1 MGELAPEGR
10 EILISDTT
18 VACRNVLITGG
29 AGFIGSHLADAL
41 IGQGCRVAVIDD
53 LSTGRE
59 ENLNSAATLYR
70 LNTTDRAGVRSVF
83 EKERPEL
90 IYQLAANTNVPRSVS
105 DPLYDFQTLHG
116 ALNVI
121 DTCRDFGVRKFMY
134 VSSGFIYGNTKNKPI
149 KESEPFIPIS
159 PYSITKKTIEDYL
172 RFYKEVYGLN
182 FVLVRPATVYGPRQ
196 NFGAMADYIRKLSQ
210 GKQAEIY
217 GDGTKTRDYIFV
229 ADVITALLRVASIPD
244 DFPDPVFNLGTG
256 KETSLNELYTAIAH
270 LLGKTAEPIYLS
282 PRPGELDKYSLDCAK
297 LKKTLGWEPIYSL
310 VEGLHETLSFGR
322 YI

>member
-1 MGELAPEGR
+1 LE
-10 EILISDTT
+10 TT
-18 VACRNVLITGG
+18 ITNRNVLITGG

-41 IGQGCRVAVIDD
+41 ISRGCRVAVIDD

-70 LNTTDRAGVRSVF
+70 LNTTDRKGVRKVF

-105 DPLYDFQTLHG
+105 DPLYDFETLHG

-121 DTCRDFGVRKFMY
+121 DTCRDFGVRKFIY

-159 PYSITKKTIEDYL
+159 PYSITKQTIENYL
-172 RFYKEVYGLN
+172 AFYKEVYDLP
-182 FVLVRPATVYGPRQ
+182 FALVRPATVYGPRQ
-196 NFGAMADYIRKLSQ
+196 TCGAMADYIRKLSQ

-217 GDGTKTRDYIFV
+217 GDGSKTRDYTFV
-229 ADVITALLRVASIPD
+229 TDAITALLGMANVPD

-256 KETSLNELYTAIAH
+256 EETSLNELYFAIAS
-270 LLGKTAEPIYLS
+270 LLGKSAEPIYLP
-282 PRPGELDKYSLDCAK
+282 PRPGELDRYSLDSAK
-297 LKKTLGWEPIYSL
+297 LKTTLGWEPTYSL
-310 VEGLHETLSFGR
+310 AEGLHETLRFGR